1 LKKAGGARRP
11 RDMSIRWELFLYLA
25 LFIVFVLAVVWLFQV
40 KLLDK
45 FYESIKRRE
54 LIRAADTIEEHIGK
68 SSLHTVA
75 YQNAVDYGI
84 CVKVLHI
91 EGMNAV
97 ELVTVDVSGNSVL
110 SNITEKYVTELY
122 NNAKEQGG
130 EYIEKRTKGEL
141 AAAGLYYPRFFFLP
155 QRDHYADNDA
165 DIESTMLIRL
175 VKGTDGGTYAIML
188 NVEMTPMG
196 AVVSTM
202 SMQYIWIAVALIVGS
217 LFLALII
224 SRNISRPIERMN
236 SAAKQLALGNYDVN
250 FSGEGFRET
259 RELAD
264 TLNYAARELSKNDRL
279 QKELIANISHD
290 LRTPLTMITGYGEL
304 IRDLPGENTPEN
316 IQAIIDE
323 ADRLNQLVSDLLD
336 LSRLQA
342 GAGQL
347 KISRFNLTDTV
358 RDTMQRYEKLAQ
370 TTGYR
375 INFWSDREVY
385 VEADRNM
392 ILQVLYNLI
401 NNAINYSGEEKL
413 VRVVQSVGEK
423 VVRISVIDT
432 GEGIPPEHLPHIWD
446 RYYKVDKVHR
456 RAAVGTG
463 IGLSI
468 VKNVLELHRAR
479 YRVNSTPGKGSTFWF
494 ELPISPSGDVEANG
508 ENQN

>member
-1 LKKAGGARRP
+1 MKKTERAQRP
-11 RDMSIRWELFLYLA
+11 RDISLRWELFLYLA

-40 KLLDK
+40 KLLDR

-54 LIRAADTIEEHIGK
+54 LIRTADTIEEHIGK
-68 SSLHTVA
+68 SSLYTVA

-84 CVKVLHI
+84 CVMVLRI
-91 EGMNAV
+91 EGINAIK
-97 ELVTVDVSGNSVL
+97 LVAVDVTGDSVL
-110 SNITEKYVTELY
+110 SNMTDKYVTELY
-122 NNAKEQGG
+122 NKSKEQGG
-130 EYIEKRTKGEL
+130 EYIDKRTKGEL
-141 AAAGLYYPRFFFLP
+141 ADAGLYYPRFFFHP
-155 QRDHYADNDA
+155 QRDYYTDSDA
-165 DIESTMLIRL
+165 KIVSTILIRL
-175 VKGTDGGTYAIML
+175 VQGTGDEEYAILL

-202 SMQYIWIAVALIVGS
+202 SMQYLWIAVALIVGS

-224 SRNISRPIERMN
+224 SRTISRPIERMN
-236 SAAKQLALGNYDVN
+236 SAAKRLASGNYDVN
-250 FSGEGFRET
+250 FSGEGFREI

-304 IRDLPGENTPEN
+304 IRDIPGENTPEN

-323 ADRLNQLVSDLLD
+323 AERLNQLVNDLLD

-358 RDTMQRYEKLAQ
+358 RDTMQRYEKLVQA
-370 TTGYR
+370 TGYR

-432 GEGIPPEHLPHIWD
+432 GEGIPPEHLPYIWD

-479 YRVNSTPGKGSTFWF
+479 YGVDSTPGKGSTFWF
-494 ELPISPSGDVEANG
+494 ELPTVPPDEVEANT

>member
-1 LKKAGGARRP
+1 MKKAGRARRP

-54 LIRAADTIEEHIGK
+54 LTRAADTIEEHIGD
-68 SSLHTVA
+68 SSLHTIA
-75 YQNAVDYGI
+75 YQNAVEYGV
-84 CVKVLHI
+84 CVMVLRI

-122 NNAKEQGG
+122 NKAKEQGG

-141 AAAGLYYPRFFFLP
+141 ADAGFYYSPFFFLP
-155 QRDHYADNDA
+155 QRDRYADSDA
-165 DIESTMLIRL
+165 NIESTILIRL
-175 VKGTDGGTYAIML
+175 VKSPGGEKYAIML
-188 NVEMTPMG
+188 NVEMTPMS
-196 AVVSTM
+196 AVVSM
-202 SMQYIWIAVALIVGS
+202 MLLQYLWIAIALIVGA

-224 SRNISRPIERMN
+224 SKNISRPIERMN
-236 SAAKQLALGNYDVN
+236 SAAKSLATGNYDVN
-250 FSGEGFRET
+250 FSGAGFRET

-279 QKELIANISHD
+279 QKKLIANVSHD
-290 LRTPLTMITGYGEL
+290 LRTPLAMIIGYGEL
-304 IRDLPGENTPEN
+304 IRDIPGENTPDN

-323 ADRLNQLVSDLLD
+323 ADRLSQLVSDLLD

-342 GAGQL
+342 GAGQPR
-347 KISRFNLTDTV
+347 ITRFNLTETV
-358 RDTMQRYEKLAQ
+358 RDTMQRYEKLARAG
-370 TTGYR
+370 GYR

-385 VEADRNM
+385 ATADRNM

-401 NNAINYSGEEKL
+401 NNAINYTGEDRL
-413 VRVVQSVGEK
+413 VRVVQSVGDH
-423 VVRISVIDT
+423 VVRISVTDT
-432 GEGIPPEHLPHIWD
+432 GEGIPREHLPYIWD
-446 RYYKVDKVHR
+446 RYYKVDKIHR

-468 VKNVLELHRAR
+468 VKNVLELHGAR
-479 YRVNSTPGKGSTFWF
+479 YGVDSAPGQGSTFWF
-494 ELPISPSGDVEANG
+494 ELPLPLPDEQDNSDPS
-508 ENQN
+508 EN